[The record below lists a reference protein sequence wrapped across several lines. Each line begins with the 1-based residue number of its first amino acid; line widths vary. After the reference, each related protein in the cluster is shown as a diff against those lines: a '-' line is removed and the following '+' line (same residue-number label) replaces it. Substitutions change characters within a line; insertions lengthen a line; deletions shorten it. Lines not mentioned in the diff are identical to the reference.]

1 MATRRSLGGG
11 RVLGT
16 GKSLAPPAPP
26 TKQPVNNIGLLSPSE
41 SSVSLNS
48 QVSST
53 PLSPSL
59 QHEDLT
65 AQVALDGHASAQ
77 AAAAASSRMVC
88 PICNEEMVG
97 WLSRPD
103 EEGTHIDDNHGNLEE
118 VEQDEAKTW
127 FKNQMVK
134 TKKFQP
140 LQLLNQKL
148 RGLDIFESNNEATPP
163 PITTPHQASRGA
175 SPTPPV
181 ARQAETPLEPDEVIT
196 KSHWQRATGHDA
208 CSDPMCGKRLGTA
221 TGQVHCRHCGRL
233 FCDEHTMYQMKLSRS
248 AKHEPVRGLWYRVC
262 ETCYKTRDGYNDKNG
277 AERNHL
283 EHFKSVRRR
292 TVDKQYLETSRLE
305 MRLTRLT
312 QLLADPPPPEPLQ
325 SSLLQSSLWSSLSGG
340 NKNQIRV
347 LEQTVVPWQEDAS
360 VNECPFC
367 RQPFS
372 QYSFR
377 RHHCR
382 TCGRV
387 VCSDP
392 ATACSTEIG
401 LDVDISTLVTSFSYM
416 TATDVGTGTDI
427 ISEKG
432 TGRIAVNI
440 RLCKDCQRTIFSKA
454 DFARVLAA
462 QTPDQRAYQNLV
474 QFEHGIRLLLPRF
487 QRLLLVLQDPA
498 KPPTPSQL
506 AEASKV
512 RKRLTDSFTQYDFA
526 ARRMR
531 DLPADNPTQQKL
543 QNAVYQQSMS
553 FLHVHMLPLKSLP
566 KILKHAAL
574 RSAPTVNGKPQGAL
588 ASLKYNDFAAGND
601 SRPSSSRASST
612 SSAQVTALE
621 AEEKELRERLIVLEE
636 QKFFVS
642 EMIADANKRRKF
654 DEVAA
659 LAQNVEDLSR
669 EVDQIQGQLSQMDF
683 AGAYANDGAVIK

>member
-26 TKQPVNNIGLLSPSE
+26 SKQQVNNIGLLSPSE

-48 QVSST
+48 QASST
-53 PLSPSL
+53 PLSL

-65 AQVALDGHASAQ
+65 SQVALDGHGSAQ
-77 AAAAASSRMVC
+77 AAAAASSRMVTLLQL
-88 PICNEEMVG
+88 N
-97 WLSRPD
+97 R
-103 EEGTHIDDNHGNLEE
+103 HIDDNHANLEE
-118 VEQDEAKTW
+118 IEQDEAKTW
-127 FKNQMVK
+127 FKQQMVK

-148 RGLDIFESNNEATPP
+148 RGLDIFESNNEVSPPPTATPP
-163 PITTPHQASRGA
+163 QASRGA
-175 SPTPPV
+175 SPAPPT
-181 ARQAETPLEPDEVIT
+181 ARAAEVSLEPDEIIT
-196 KSHWQRATGHDA
+196 KSHWQRTSGHDA
-208 CSDPMCGKRLGTA
+208 CSDPMCGQRLGA
-221 TGQVHCRHCGRL
+221 ANGQVHCRHCGKI
-233 FCDEHTMYQMKLSRS
+233 FCDEHTLYQMKLSRS
-248 AKHEPVRGLWYRVC
+248 AQHEPVRGLWYRVC
-262 ETCYKTRDGYNDKNG
+262 ETCYKTRDGYNDHSG

-283 EHFKSVRRR
+283 DYFRSVRRK

-305 MRLTRLT
+305 TRLTRLT
-312 QLLADPPPPEPLQ
+312 QLLADPPPPEPT
-325 SSLLQSSLWSSLSGG
+325 QSSLWSSISGN
-340 NKNQIRV
+340 NKGHLRG
-347 LEQTVVPWQEDAS
+347 LEQTVVPWQEDAL

-387 VCSDP
+387 VCGDP

-401 LDVDISTLVTSFSYM
+401 LDVDTK
-416 TATDVGTGTDI
+416 
-427 ISEKG
+427 KG
-432 TGRIAVNI
+432 IGKVAVNV
-440 RLCKDCQRTIFSKA
+440 RLCRDCQRTIFSKA
-454 DFARVLAA
+454 DFARELAT

-487 QRLLLVLQDPA
+487 QRLLLTLQDPE
-498 KPPTPSQL
+498 KPPTPAQL

-531 DLPADNPTQQKL
+531 DLPSDNPTQQKM
-543 QNAVYQQSMS
+543 QNAIYQQSMS

-566 KILKHAAL
+566 KILKHATPGNK
-574 RSAPTVNGKPQGAL
+574 RSAPIANGKPQGAL
-588 ASLKYNDFAAGND
+588 ASVKYNELATGND

-654 DEVAA
+654 DEVSA

-669 EVDQIQGQLSQMDF
+669 EVDQIQGQLAQMDF
-683 AGAYANDGAVIK
+683 AGAYANNEAVIK